1 METLKEY
8 FSENIEITN
17 DYNDKIIR
25 TDLFNSFIENKSVKD
40 INQRRFNSLVEEIG
54 IPKKDSN
61 GKRFFSGIKYKKQ
74 EDQEKEQEVQEKEK
88 EVQEKEQE
96 VQKKSNIKDFI
107 KFSDCS
113 IYLPRCKIINGNP
126 NVEYLLDFRIKLK
139 DAYNNLLIPKLN
151 SEKEYC
157 DFYKKIIK
165 NDIEEI
171 TKLNEDLKAI
181 SLILVTGEIY
191 SKHNFNRE
199 YKFYESYKEFL
210 ESEKNRK

>member
-17 DYNDKIIR
+17 DDYDRINR
-25 TDLFNSFIENKSVKD
+25 TDLFKSFIEKKSVKD
-40 INQRRFNSLVEEIG
+40 INQRRFNSLVEELG

-74 EDQEKEQEVQEKEK
+74 EVQEKEQ

-96 VQKKSNIKDFI
+96 VQKKSKIKDFI

-113 IYLPRCKIINGNP
+113 IYLPKCKIINEIP
-126 NVEYLLDFRIKLK
+126 NVDYLLDFKIKLK

-151 SEKEYC
+151 SQKEYC
-157 DFYKKIIK
+157 DFYKKILN

-171 TKLNEDLKAI
+171 TKLNEDLKSI

-199 YKFYESYKEFL
+199 YKLYESYKEFL
-210 ESEKNRK
+210 ESEKNGK